1 MYNRKTGLNGN
12 IIYKDGTKYPDEN
25 NDIVEGK

>member
-12 IIYKDGTKYPDEN
+12 IIYKDGTKYPDK